1 MIFCVELFCLLV
13 PCLPSATSL
22 CLCVCLC
29 VYRASIQAYVQVM
42 IRELLHYSVAKL
54 SKVCLV
60 RLQSRQETKSDEYV
74 VFSHANCD
82 EFSRLRAN
90 QNVKLDAVEVRGDDD
105 TPCTRS
111 RFPFDSLCRCN
122 ILIDF

>member
-1 MIFCVELFCLLV
+1 MKIQDNEILSSMYDLLRGIVFCLLV
-13 PCLPSATSL
+13 PCLPSASSL
-22 CLCVCLC
+22 CMCVCVCLC

-74 VFSHANCD
+74 V
-82 EFSRLRAN
+82 
-90 QNVKLDAVEVRGDDD
+90 
-105 TPCTRS
+105 
-111 RFPFDSLCRCN
+111 
-122 ILIDF
+122 